1 MENASSSEIENKE
14 TIKNAEDIIIGVEG
28 AETMGSVPTP
38 AKVSRMDEFVKTA
51 TAAKMSGLFHETT
64 GKIKRKIGVLRDD
77 KELQKEGLNQEILGK
92 VHTLVGS
99 VRAFR
104 KDTIKKITVKRQ
116 ETKDICIKHGSRL
129 IDVATDFVEDLKKT
143 LLK

>member
-1 MENASSSEIENKE
+1 MENVSNSQTDKIGTVQESVDTVPAAAGIE
-14 TIKNAEDIIIGVEG
+14 A
-28 AETMGSVPTP
+28 P
-38 AKVSRMDEFVKTA
+38 ATATTKVSRMDEFVKTA

-99 VRAFR
+99 VRALR
-104 KDTIKKITVKRQ
+104 KDTIKKITIKRQ